1 MKLLSKVVFRTFC
14 SLLFLT
20 VTLSH
25 AAFVW
30 SSSFM
35 QRTFREWIFPKIWFC
50 ELAFNQQYRISQNI
64 ARLSFANVNSV
75 KYFLKSFKFLNSEAD
90 KMEAHA
96 KLQSLCN
103 FYCCCPA
110 CGNWGASKPHKFCER
125 TQWDLTD
132 SLKNMMQIVMNLYLS
147 FRVQSPFW
155 NCSKI
160 FMPTWIS

>member
-35 QRTFREWIFPKIWFC
+35 QRTFREWIFAKIWFC

-103 FYCCCPA
+103 FYRCYPA
-110 CGNWGASKPHKFCER
+110 VVTEELQNHTNFVKELNETLQIH
-125 TQWDLTD
+125 
-132 SLKNMMQIVMNLYLS
+132 LKIWCRL
-147 FRVQSPFW
+147 
-155 NCSKI
+155 
-160 FMPTWIS
+160 